1 MSSRPAGW
9 YPDPWNPSAVRYW
22 SGDDWTPHAAAPQW
36 IEPRSPHPS
45 LPFAVAWGAI
55 VATVVP
61 LVASRFVLR
70 AVAQFRW
77 PIAVYVLLLA
87 VLAYGPPLVFLR
99 YASRK
104 WGTGRL
110 RNDIGLTVAK
120 ADVGWGPLTWLG
132 CLAAQFIVGVI
143 VIVTKLP
150 MQNNTD
156 QIRAARD
163 NPAYVIPILIVA
175 VVAAPIVEEIV
186 FRGMVLRGLLS
197 RMQPKWAIAAQAV
210 LFGCAHFDPSRGAG
224 NVGLIVVLSGV
235 GAVLGVAVH
244 QFRRL
249 GPSIIAHAILNG
261 VAMAV
266 VLSGWMPTGQ

>member
-22 SGDDWTPHAAAPQW
+22 SGDDWTSYAAAPQW
-36 IEPRSPHPS
+36 AEPRGPHPS
-45 LPFAVAWGAI
+45 LPLAVALGAI
-55 VATVVP
+55 VATIVP

-70 AVAQFRW
+70 AVAHLRW
-77 PIAVYVLLLA
+77 PIAAYVLLLA

-104 WGTGRL
+104 WGTGQL
-110 RNDIGLTVAK
+110 RNDIGLTMVK

-132 CLAAQFIVGVI
+132 CLAAQIIVGVI
-143 VIVTKLP
+143 VLVTKLP
-150 MQNNTD
+150 FQNNTD

-197 RMQPKWAIAAQAV
+197 RMQPKWAIAVQAV
-210 LFGCAHFDPSRGAG
+210 VFGCAHFDPSRGMR
-224 NVGLIVVLSGV
+224 NIGLIVVLSSV
-235 GAVLGVAVH
+235 GTVLGVAVH
-244 QFRRL
+244 QLRRL
-249 GPSIIAHAILNG
+249 GPSIIAHAMLNG

-266 VLSGWMPTGQ
+266 VLSGWHVTGK